1 MQQIYQY
8 MFIIYPINHL
18 LFSISVN
25 DNPGNNSYPDQATLF
40 KVSWDQQI
48 MPIYNYE
55 KHDFLKI

>member
-40 KVSWDQQI
+40 KVSCDQHI
-48 MPIYNYE
+48 ITNYNYE
-55 KHDFLKI
+55 NHDFF